1 MASTED
7 LRKRIIDPTPLYAVA
22 GAADLAAE
30 KLKEAP
36 ALFDRLVAEAPGRIA
51 AVRDADPKAVQE
63 RVSQQAQQTQAKL
76 SELLSGLDTDIKKL
90 RETAQDLTLQGVG
103 RVAEYAVR
111 ARDTYDELAVRG
123 RGAVQTWRGETS
135 DEEEEVDGEADAPG
149 ELGTTRDTA
158 PPRTRPTHRIAT
170 PPPAAP
176 ARPARPAR
184 PAAAPATP
192 APAGGA
198 KGSGTVAGDGAA
210 KGGGTTKANGTAKA
224 NGSAAASTDGAA
236 SADAPAT
243 TKDASTKAASAKDAP
258 TQGTPTKD
266 ATAKSAP
273 TQGTPTKDATA
284 KDAPATTKSAGAPED
299 GGSADGTRPAGQR
312 PAAPKPT
319 PPSANPNPTAGPGAN
334 PNGDPTVRKPAPKS
348 AE

>member
-7 LRKRIIDPTPLYAVA
+7 LRKRIINPTPLYAVA

-51 AVRDADPKAVQE
+51 AVRDTDPKAVQE

-135 DEEEEVDGEADAPG
+135 DEEEEVDGETDAPG
-149 ELGTTRDTA
+149 ELGTARDTA
-158 PPRTRPTHRIAT
+158 PPRT
-170 PPPAAP
+170 
-176 ARPARPAR
+176 
-184 PAAAPATP
+184 
-192 APAGGA
+192 
-198 KGSGTVAGDGAA
+198 
-210 KGGGTTKANGTAKA
+210 
-224 NGSAAASTDGAA
+224 
-236 SADAPAT
+236 
-243 TKDASTKAASAKDAP
+243 
-258 TQGTPTKD
+258 
-266 ATAKSAP
+266 
-273 TQGTPTKDATA
+273 
-284 KDAPATTKSAGAPED
+284 
-299 GGSADGTRPAGQR
+299 
-312 PAAPKPT
+312 
-319 PPSANPNPTAGPGAN
+319 
-334 PNGDPTVRKPAPKS
+334 
-348 AE
+348 

>member
-7 LRKRIIDPTPLYAVA
+7 LRKRITDPTPLYAVA

-51 AVRDADPKAVQE
+51 AVRDTNPKVVQE

-76 SELLSGLDTDIKKL
+76 SELLSGLDTDLKKL

-123 RGAVQTWRGETS
+123 RGAVQTWLGEES
-135 DEEEEVDGEADAPG
+135 DEEAEADAPG
-149 ELGTTRDTA
+149 ELGTARDTA

-170 PPPAAP
+170 PPPATP

-184 PAAAPATP
+184 PAATPATP
-192 APAGGA
+192 APA
-198 KGSGTVAGDGAA
+198 DGA

-224 NGSAAASTDGAA
+224 NGSAAASAGGTT
-236 SADAPAT
+236 SAGAPAT
-243 TKDASTKAASAKDAP
+243 TADAT
-258 TQGTPTKD
+258 TKD
-266 ATAKSAP
+266 
-273 TQGTPTKDATA
+273 GTA
-284 KDAPATTKSAGAPED
+284 KDAPASATSAGAPET
-299 GGSADGTRPAGQR
+299 GGSADGTRPTGQR
-312 PAAPKPT
+312 PAAPKPA
-319 PPSANPNPTAGPGAN
+319 PPGTNPKPNPNPGPDASANPS

>member
-51 AVRDADPKAVQE
+51 AVRDTDPKAVQE

-76 SELLSGLDTDIKKL
+76 SELLGGLDTDLKKL

-135 DEEEEVDGEADAPG
+135 DEEEADAEADAPG
-149 ELGTTRDTA
+149 ELGTARDTA

-192 APAGGA
+192 APANGAKA
-198 KGSGTVAGDGAA
+198 KGSGAVAGDGAV
-210 KGGGTTKANGTAKA
+210 KGGGTTKTNGTAKA
-224 NGSAAASTDGAA
+224 NGSAAASTGGTA

-243 TKDASTKAASAKDAP
+243 TKDAPAKN
-258 TQGTPTKD
+258 TPTKD
-266 ATAKSAP
+266 APAKNAAS
-273 TQGTPTKDATA
+273 
-284 KDAPATTKSAGAPED
+284 PED

-319 PPSANPNPTAGPGAN
+319 PPGANPGAN
-334 PNGDPTVRKPAPKS
+334 PNGDPTVKKPAPKS